1 MAIISDAKSEER
13 ILTFP
18 SAEVK
23 KLELTVGKFRWRV
36 DLDEGTVSMLQLL
49 VSMNYDD
56 VRDIRR
62 ALTMLQDYTKPAED
76 KKEEPENE

>member
-1 MAIISDAKSEER
+1 MAIVADDKSEER

-23 KLELTVGKFRWRV
+23 KLELTVGKFRWCV
-36 DLDEGTVSMLQLL
+36 DLDEGTVSLMQLL
-49 VSMNYDD
+49 MSMNYDD

-62 ALTMLQDYTKPAED
+62 ALTMLQDYTKPAEE
-76 KKEEPENE
+76 KKEETENE

>member
-1 MAIISDAKSEER
+1 MAIIADAKSDER

-23 KLELTVGKFRWRV
+23 KLELAVGKFRWRV
-36 DLDEGTVSMLQLL
+36 DLDEGTVSLLQLP

-62 ALTMLQDYTKPAED
+62 ALTMLQDYTKPAEE
-76 KKEEPENE
+76 KKEETKNE

>member
-1 MAIISDAKSEER
+1 MAIVADAKSEER

-23 KLELTVGKFRWRV
+23 KLELTVGKFRWCV
-36 DLDEGTVSMLQLL
+36 DLDKGTVSLLQLL
-49 VSMNYDD
+49 VGMNYDD

-62 ALTMLQDYTKPAED
+62 ALTMLQDYTKPAEE
-76 KKEEPENE
+76 KKEETENE